1 MVHHRVISTKET
13 ELGCKQCPA
22 KQVTFNKKNVRYA
35 AIDIGSNAVRLLIA
49 DILEK
54 TEGVVYT
61 KNTLLR
67 VPLRLGDDAF
77 IDKHISTGK
86 FNDMVKTMGAFRNLL
101 DVYKVSDYM
110 ACATSAMR
118 EAGNGA
124 EVVRACQEV
133 GVDIQII
140 DGGLEAE
147 IIYNSYLHGTMDR
160 DKTYLYIDVGGG
172 STEISLFS
180 DGKLVA
186 SQSFNL
192 GTIRILDN
200 QDDKQTWEEMRHWV
214 REHTRAY
221 KHIYGIGTGGNI
233 NKLSRLANEKM
244 DKPMTYAKIKAIY
257 DYLNSLSL
265 KDRIHEVG
273 LRSDRADV
281 IIPASEIFL
290 TIMKVGRLKN
300 ITAPRLG
307 LVDGIIQTLIDKNFK
322 K

>member
-1 MVHHRVISTKET
+1 M
-13 ELGCKQCPA
+13 
-22 KQVTFNKKNVRYA
+22 RYA

-54 TEGVVYT
+54 KEEVVYT

-86 FNDMVKTMGAFRNLL
+86 FQDMVKTMRAFRNLM
-101 DVYKVSDYM
+101 DVYKVTDYM

-118 EAGNGA
+118 DSDNGM
-124 EVVRACQEV
+124 EVVKACKEE
-133 GVDIQII
+133 GIDIQIV
-140 DGGLEAE
+140 DGGIEAE
-147 IIYNSYLHGTMDR
+147 IIYNSYLGNTI
-160 DKTYLYIDVGGG
+160 DKTKVYLYIDVGGG
-172 STEISLFS
+172 STEITLFAN
-180 DGKLVA
+180 GELVD

-200 QDDKQTWEEMRHWV
+200 QDQPETWDKMRRWV
-214 REHTRAY
+214 KEKTRGY
-221 KHIYGIGTGGNI
+221 KNIYGIGTGGNI
-233 NKLSRLANEKM
+233 NKLSRIANEKG
-244 DKPMTYAKIKAIY
+244 DKPMTYAKLKAIF
-257 DYLNSLSL
+257 DHLNSFSL
-265 KDRIHEVG
+265 KDRIHELG

-290 TIMKVGRLKN
+290 TIMKVGHLKN
-300 ITAPRLG
+300 IVAPRVG

-322 K
+322 NNTQI